1 MSRRRFLSRVADW
14 IIRFHLP
21 IVIATGVMIVGLS
34 IFAPGVKYTENIEKF
49 LPEGPETELF
59 QKINKEFG
67 GLNIALVGLTF
78 DDLFTHDNLAR
89 VQGLTKALSG
99 IPGVFHINSLTNTID
114 LTGNEL
120 GATVKVLVPEIVP
133 KEKSALEK
141 IRKKAL
147 SRKMIAGTL
156 VSHDGKSALLVC
168 VLRGDA
174 DMKGV
179 AERLKAATI
188 KLVGSKG
195 VYFGGSPFLAE
206 YMANGA
212 QRDLQRLTPF
222 VCAVILLI
230 MFYLFRRPAGVV
242 LSTACIVTSISC
254 TFGVMNLFGLTLNLL
269 SSSLP
274 IIILAVGSAYSIHI
288 LTKYYD
294 GYDAGLDRDGMIHL
308 IFDEV
313 SVPVLV
319 AGVTTM
325 IGFMSF
331 YVMDIQPMREF
342 GLLIGLGIFFSM
354 LFSAVS
360 IPAVLY
366 MLAKNGGSQ
375 TAVPHERR
383 GIGDSLLEQIG
394 RRKHGLAA
402 LTVVV
407 VVISLYYTTKIDV
420 DMSTK
425 HLYQKNTEPW
435 LAERFL
441 GKQFGGSIYLQLY
454 VSGDMRDPIVLKE
467 LERLNDYIA
476 VQDNVAGIQSL
487 VEVVKILNK
496 GFTNSARIPESKA
509 KLSKDLLTLIDGEPW
524 LKMLVNR
531 TWSAALINIKLA
543 EFDSLRINRLIARIN
558 DYTRLRSP
566 GRLFAV
572 DAESIPQT
580 LAEKVREYR
589 VKETLERLSL
599 QLAAH
604 RISISQ
610 AYLARAMRRARAVD
624 PKRFLDV
631 PTAKVTAYLTGDEA
645 AVDLTNPAEAK
656 RVSTAIIALIDAG
669 KKRDATLAYL
679 RGVVKPEFRNDKKNL
694 TTANE
699 TIWETVR
706 TLRRQYESKEIA
718 APLLAAIP
726 PAQRSH
732 EIETLIRTTL
742 LDITD
747 ANFNAAAAPFRA
759 KLPTVARSMS
769 IRISGYPVL
778 YEGMNRSVRRNNMN
792 SAMVSLVLVFI
803 VLALLFRSIVWGL
816 IAIGPTTITLLFTFG
831 LMGVLKIPL
840 DMGSSMITS
849 ITLGVG
855 IDYSIHFLWRLRRLG
870 KQTSDLAATMAT
882 TGRAIVFNAVTVT
895 VGFSILIFASIVP
908 IIKLGGLTAET
919 MFMSALLTLVLIPLV
934 FHLFEPYLLARKKE
948 S

>member
-1 MSRRRFLSRVADW
+1 MSKPRFLSRVADW

-21 IVIATGVMIVGLS
+21 IVIATAVTIIGLS

-67 GLNIALVGLTF
+67 GLNIALVGLSF
-78 DDLFTHDNLAR
+78 DDLFTHENLSR
-89 VQGLTKALSG
+89 LQRLTKALSG
-99 IPGVFHINSLTNTID
+99 VPGVFHISSLTNTID
-114 LTGNEL
+114 LTGNEV
-120 GATVKVLVPEIVP
+120 GATARVLVPEIVP
-133 KEKSALEK
+133 KDAKALAK
-141 IRKKAL
+141 IRAKAL

-174 DMKGV
+174 DMKTV
-179 AERLKAATI
+179 AEKLKAMTI
-188 KLVGSKG
+188 QQVGQKD

-222 VCAVILLI
+222 VCGVILLI
-230 MFYLFRRPAGVV
+230 MFYLFRRPAGVI
-242 LSTACIVTSISC
+242 LSTATIVFSISC
-254 TFGVMNLFGLTLNLL
+254 TFGVMNLLGLSLNLL

-294 GYDAGLDRDGMIHL
+294 GYDAGLERAEMIHL

-366 MLAKNGGSQ
+366 MLQKRGAQ
-375 TAVPHERR
+375 TAVPNGGRSL
-383 GIGDSLLEQIG
+383 GDSLLDQIS
-394 RRKHGLAA
+394 RRKHVLA
-402 LTVVV
+402 VVTL
-407 VVISLYYTTKIDV
+407 VIVLGSVYYTTKIDV

-441 GKQFGGSIYLQLY
+441 GQQFGGSIYLQLY
-454 VSGDMRDPIVLKE
+454 VAGDMRDPIVLKE

-476 VQDNVAGIQSL
+476 VQDNVAGIQSV

-496 GFTNSARIPESKA
+496 GFTNAARIPESKA
-509 KLSKDLLTLIDGEPW
+509 KLSKDLLPLIDGEPW
-524 LKMLVNR
+524 LKMLVNSR
-531 TWSAALINIKLA
+531 WDAALINVKLA
-543 EFDSLRINRLIARIN
+543 EFDSQRINRLIARIN
-558 DYTRLRSP
+558 EYTQLRSP
-566 GRLFAV
+566 GRLFAL
-572 DAESIPQT
+572 S
-580 LAEKVREYR
+580 AEKVPASLADDVRAYR
-589 VKETLERLSL
+589 VRETLQHLSL
-599 QLAAH
+599 KLGSYK
-604 RISISQ
+604 ISLPQ
-610 AYLARAMRRARAVD
+610 AIYARALRRARQVE
-624 PKRFLDV
+624 PKQYKDV
-631 PTAKVTAYLTGDEA
+631 PLAKVRAYLVGDEA
-645 AVDLTNPAEAK
+645 AVDLAKPADAPLVAK
-656 RVSTAIIALIDAG
+656 KLLELIDAG
-669 KKRDATLAYL
+669 KPKSATLAYL
-679 RGVVKPEFRNDKKNL
+679 RTVVKPEFQKDQKNL
-694 TTANE
+694 VTANE
-699 TIWETVR
+699 TVWETVR
-706 TLRRQYESKEIA
+706 TLRRRYEADEIA
-718 APLLAAIP
+718 KPLLAAMP
-726 PAQRSH
+726 PQQRSKELDSVVRTALL
-732 EIETLIRTTL
+732 EIS
-742 LDITD
+742 D
-747 ANFNAAAAPFRA
+747 ANFNAAAAPFRD
-759 KLPTVARSMS
+759 KLPTEARTMS

-803 VLALLFRSIVWGL
+803 TLALLFRSIVWGL

-831 LMGVLKIPL
+831 LMGVLRIPL

-934 FHLFEPYLLARKKE
+934 FNLFEPYLLVRKKE